1 MSDSLRPH
9 ESQLPGLSVH
19 QLRLNNWGLT
29 LPLGCF
35 PGWVRFPKVG
45 NGNLLRYPCLENP
58 MNREAWWATIP
69 RVSWS
74 RTWLK
79 RLACI
84 QGLEGG
90 TLIPE
95 DCGLIKRGRE
105 RSFALSFM
113 WEHAR
118 RQLREASP
126 KNDSVVTFDLMS
138 PVGSTVSY
146 HPLLSDIS
154 LLASRIPCILDFS
167 CFFTSH
173 YFLSPLLVSLLLSEV
188 LTLDCL
194 QL

>member
-1 MSDSLRPH
+1 MRIVGDRVFKRFSSVQFSRLVTSNSLRPH

-95 DCGLIKRGRE
+95 DCGLIRRGRE
-105 RSFALSFM
+105 RSFSLSFM

-126 KNDSVVTFDLMS
+126 KNDSVVTFDLGF
-138 PVGSTVSY
+138 P
-146 HPLLSDIS
+146 H
-154 LLASRIPCILDFS
+154 ILN
-167 CFFTSH
+167 CET
-173 YFLSPLLVSLLLSEV
+173 
-188 LTLDCL
+188 
-194 QL
+194 